1 MTGLSQSVIEKPIYY
16 YNLKNY
22 ENFFSKLE
30 IYPKNIVKRMSRDYT
45 LEFDD
50 LNLMNSSLQTLNNL
64 KLNDKK
70 FFNVNLKRIKSF

>member
-1 MTGLSQSVIEKPIYY
+1 
-16 YNLKNY
+16 
-22 ENFFSKLE
+22 
-30 IYPKNIVKRMSRDYT
+30 MSRDYT

-70 FFNVNLKRIKSF
+70 FFNVNLKRIKSFRINLFRRAKRK